1 VIILDTNVISELTR
15 PVPDPGVITWLD
27 SLPAEETA
35 ITAITAAELRYGVR
49 RMRDGHRKTGL
60 SEAVNTLITSDFRD
74 RVQPFDVLAADQYAD
89 VVTAREHA
97 GQPISTSDAQIA
109 AICRVLNATLATR
122 NTSDFTGIG
131 VNLIDPWKAA
141 GTVSAAVS
149 DEGLLAD

>member
-1 VIILDTNVISELTR
+1 VIILDTSVISELTR
-15 PVPDPGVITWLD
+15 PVPDPGVMTWLD

-49 RMRDGHRKTGL
+49 RMPDGHRKTGL
-60 SEAVNTLITSDFRD
+60 SEAVNTLITTDFRD
-74 RVQPFDVLAADQYAD
+74 RVEPFDVLAADQYAD

-141 GTVSAAVS
+141 GSPPPG
-149 DEGLLAD
+149 DQHPD

>member
-1 VIILDTNVISELTR
+1 MIILDTNVISELTR

-49 RMRDGHRKTGL
+49 RMPDSHRKTGL

-74 RVQPFDVLAADQYAD
+74 RVEPFDVLAADQYAD

-131 VNLIDPWKAA
+131 VHLIDPWKAA
-141 GTVSAAVS
+141 GTAPPGGQHP
-149 DEGLLAD
+149 D

>member
-15 PVPDPGVITWLD
+15 PVPDSGVIAWLD

-49 RMRDGHRKTGL
+49 RMPDGRRKAEL
-60 SEAVNTLITSDFRD
+60 SDAVNALINADFRD
-74 RVQPFDVLAADQYAD
+74 RVKPFDVLATAQYAD

-97 GQPISTSDAQIA
+97 GQPISISGAQIA

-122 NTSDFTGIG
+122 NAPDFTGTG
-131 VNLIDPWKAA
+131 VSLINPWESA
-141 GTVSAAVS
+141 GNVP
-149 DEGLLAD
+149 